1 MTIRSYRHIEV
12 RPIAGAL
19 GAEIHGVDVS
29 RALASEQCAAL
40 CRRNGLDTECR
51 SRIVVRETLAAHWC
65 LGVRVHG
72 LGGSKGG
79 ASRS

>member
-29 RALASEQCAAL
+29 RALASDAPDRKTASD
-40 CRRNGLDTECR
+40 RRVTAVRREFEGQP
-51 SRIVVRETLAAHWC
+51 SRYTIRTADQTADQTKA
-65 LGVRVHG
+65 R
-72 LGGSKGG
+72 
-79 ASRS
+79 